1 MWEIQD
7 VRVDVDGD
15 VFVACGVD
23 SGVWTIGE
31 LGVVLSES
39 RCDAVRIGNVR
50 EERKGWEGERG
61 TLERWVGIEWRFGE
75 TIRGRVVASRC
86 L

>member
-39 RCDAVRIGNVR
+39 RCDAARGICTS
-50 EERKGWEGERG
+50 EKKGKEGRERG
-61 TLERWVGIEWRFGE
+61 VLWRDG
-75 TIRGRVVASRC
+75 
-86 L
+86 

>member
-1 MWEIQD
+1 MREIQD

-31 LGVVLSES
+31 CGVVLAES
-39 RCDAVRIGNVR
+39 GCDAVRGMGTSEN
-50 EERKGWEGERG
+50 KGS
-61 TLERWVGIEWRFGE
+61 TLERWVGIEWRFAE
-75 TIRGRVVASRC
+75 TIRGRVFASRC